1 MTDEQPPMAEPN
13 LPSPAA
19 PGQPLAAA
27 PEFLPP
33 PPPEPFPFWSYSDL
47 GLFIG
52 LALVYML
59 AGPTLVK
66 AVMLVFH
73 WHPSTKLAELLPAQL
88 LMYSLLF
95 GSLALMFRLLYGRP
109 FWRSLGWTPMRLP
122 LPLVVGSGIGT
133 LFAVMLLAVLI
144 RVPNESNPMTE
155 LLQNRMSIL
164 LIGLFGVTLGPL
176 SEELAFRGFLQ
187 PLLVRSLGPVP
198 GVLLTALIFGLLHF
212 QEYGNSWKH
221 VVIIATAGACF
232 GWMRQATGSTKAAT
246 LMHAT
251 YNGVQFVALLAL
263 GGKGVPPS

>member
-1 MTDEQPPMAEPN
+1 MTDDQP
-13 LPSPAA
+13 LPAA
-19 PGQPLAAA
+19 PEL
-27 PEFLPP
+27 LPP
-33 PPPEPFPFWSYSDL
+33 SQPDPYPFWSYSDL

-66 AVMLVFH
+66 VAMLAFH
-73 WHPSTKLAELLPAQL
+73 WHATTKLAELLPAQL
-88 LMYSLLF
+88 LMYVLLF
-95 GSLALMFRLLYGRP
+95 GSLALIFRLRYDRP
-109 FWRSLGWTPMRLP
+109 FWRSLGWNPIRLP
-122 LPLVVGSGIGT
+122 LPLVIGSGVGT

-164 LIGLFGVTLGPL
+164 LIGIFGVTLGPL

-187 PLLVRSLGPVP
+187 PLLVRSLGAVP
-198 GVLLTALIFGLLHF
+198 GVLLAALVFGLLHF

-221 VVIIATAGACF
+221 VVMISAAGIGF

-263 GGKGVPPS
+263 GGKGVPHS

>member
-1 MTDEQPPMAEPN
+1 
-13 LPSPAA
+13 
-19 PGQPLAAA
+19 
-27 PEFLPP
+27 
-33 PPPEPFPFWSYSDL
+33 
-47 GLFIG
+47 
-52 LALVYML
+52 ML

-164 LIGLFGVTLGPL
+164 LVGLFGVTLGPL